1 MPVFGKRHAAHARR
15 ARQRFHDDGTRLPL
29 WTDNGLAPQ
38 RWIPRWEETRDD
50 LPLPT

>member
-1 MPVFGKRHAAHARR
+1 MRPMQDVPGSG
-15 ARQRFHDDGTRLPL
+15 FHDDGTRLPL

-38 RWIPRWEETRDD
+38 RWIPRWEEIRDD